1 MGIGEVH
8 TGFWWGNLKER
19 DHLEDLSVDGRIKF
33 EWIFKEQDWEGVDW
47 IDVAQDMDSWRA
59 VLNAELKFQVP

>member
-1 MGIGEVH
+1 MWYMWRVCGTGELH

-19 DHLEDLSVDGRIKF
+19 DHLEDLSIDGRIIF

-47 IDVAQDMDSWRA
+47 IDVAQDKDSWRA
-59 VLNAELKFQVP
+59 VLNA